1 MQVEQCQWT
10 RTEGWKMKGTP
21 LSEPAHLVLV
31 FGSQPLLSDALIQ
44 ALRKR
49 YPQACLFGCSTAGE
63 IYGTKVFE
71 DTITAT
77 AIHFTAT
84 TVRLTSCEVGKDG
97 RAIGKSLATAMLG
110 DDLVHVL
117 VLSDGLE
124 INGAALVAG
133 LKETLPASVEV
144 TGGLAGDDFRRQQT
158 RVIADQEPR
167 KGIVAALG
175 LYGTKLKVGY
185 GSLGGWDP
193 FGPDRLVTRSE
204 GNVLYELDGQPA
216 LSLYKRYLGE
226 YASGLPSTGLLFP
239 LALRGVEGKDT
250 GVIRSI
256 RSINEADNSITS
268 AGDIP
273 QGTYVRLMKANFE
286 RLIEGAASAASISRQ
301 TIQHSDPALALLVS
315 CVGRRIVLQ
324 QRIEEEVEGVHHV
337 LGPHTAL
344 TGFYSYGEIS
354 PHNPSAR
361 CEFHNQTMTITTL
374 SES

>member
-1 MQVEQCQWT
+1 VQIEQCQWT
-10 RTEGWKMKGTP
+10 RANAWKLHGQP
-21 LSEPAHLVLV
+21 LSQPAQLVLV
-31 FGSQPLLSDALIQ
+31 FGNQFLLSDGLIS

-63 IYGTKVFE
+63 IYGTKVCDE
-71 DTITAT
+71 TITAT
-77 AIHFTAT
+77 AVHFDSTQ
-84 TVRLTSCEVGKDG
+84 VRLASCDVSKDG
-97 RAIGKSLATAMLG
+97 YAIGKHLATSMLG
-110 DDLVHVL
+110 QNLVHVL
-117 VLSDGLE
+117 VLSDGLQ

-144 TGGLAGDDFRRQQT
+144 TGGLAGDDFRRQET
-158 RVIADQEPR
+158 RVIADQAPQ

-175 LYGTKLKVGY
+175 LYGTRLKVGY

-193 FGPDRLVTRSE
+193 FGPDRLVTRSD

-216 LSLYKRYLGE
+216 LALYKRYLGE

-239 LALRGVEGKDT
+239 LALRGVEGRDT

-273 QGTYVRLMKANFE
+273 QGGYVRLMKANFE
-286 RLIEGAASAASISRQ
+286 RLIEGAAGAASVSREKLAG
-301 TIQHSDPALALLVS
+301 SNPSLALLVS
-315 CVGRRIVLQ
+315 CVGRKIVLQ
-324 QRIEEEVEGVHHV
+324 QRIEEEVEGVRHV
-337 LGPHTAL
+337 LGEQTAL

-354 PHNPSAR
+354 PHSPEAR
-361 CEFHNQTMTITTL
+361 CEFHNQTMTITTF

>member
-1 MQVEQCQWT
+1 LT
-10 RTEGWKMKGTP
+10 
-21 LSEPAHLVLV
+21 EPAQLVLV
-31 FGSQPLLSDALIQ
+31 FGSQPLLSEALIS

-63 IYGTKVFE
+63 IYGTQVFDE
-71 DTITAT
+71 TITAT
-77 AIHFTAT
+77 AIRFASTQ
-84 TVRLTSCEVGKDG
+84 VRIASRSVSEGGHAVGK
-97 RAIGKSLATAMLG
+97 ALAESILG
-110 DDLVHVL
+110 ENLAHVL

-124 INGAALVAG
+124 INGDGAALVEG
-133 LKETLPASVEV
+133 LKENLPSSVEV
-144 TGGLAGDDFRRQQT
+144 TGGLAGDDFRRQET
-158 RVIADQEPR
+158 RVIADQTPQ
-167 KGIVAALG
+167 KGIVAVLG
-175 LYGTKLKVGY
+175 LYGTRLKVGY
-185 GSLGGWDP
+185 GSLGGWDS

-239 LALRGVEGKDT
+239 LALRGTEGADT

-256 RSINEADNSITS
+256 RSVNEEHHSITS

-273 QGTYVRLMKANFE
+273 QGSYVRLMKANFE
-286 RLIEGAASAASISRQ
+286 RLIEGAADAAAISRQ
-301 TIQHSDPALALLVS
+301 KLAGSNPDLALLVS
-315 CVGRRIVLQ
+315 CVGRKIVLQ
-324 QRIEEEVEGVHHV
+324 QRIEEEVEGVRHI
-337 LGPHTAL
+337 LGEHTAL

-361 CEFHNQTMTITTL
+361 CEFHNQTMTITTF